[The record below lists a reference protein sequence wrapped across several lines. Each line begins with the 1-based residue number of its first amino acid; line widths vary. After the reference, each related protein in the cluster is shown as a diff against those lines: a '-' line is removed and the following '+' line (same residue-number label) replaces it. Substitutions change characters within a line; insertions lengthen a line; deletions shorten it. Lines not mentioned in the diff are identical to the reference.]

1 MKIECS
7 KCQKLYNIP
16 NDRLPEGKVA
26 SFSCKNCGTKIRLD
40 LRKRNFNEAKS
51 NDLKPAK
58 SGSSAA
64 QKQNNDFSE
73 NNLKDKILN
82 SIDELPPMPHV
93 VAKTQ
98 ALISDSDAD
107 VKKIT
112 EVIETDQGIA
122 AKVLKM
128 ANSAYYGM
136 SGKISSIQHASVVLG
151 CKNLGEIVTMSGTE
165 KILNGKLP
173 GYGYESKDLW
183 KHSLAV
189 ALGAKTIA
197 DTKNPDLLNEAHT
210 AGLIHDVGKI
220 IMDAYILKQRA
231 DIDIYMEKE
240 EKSFFDAEIQF
251 FGFDHADIAS
261 EICKKWNFPETIGLA
276 IKCHHRPS
284 DSDGDDLTHILHLAD
299 YIAMLSGIGYDDD
312 ELLYEL
318 EEGTLRFLDLKQEE
332 VSDFVLKVTE
342 SVNKISS

>member
-107 VKKIT
+107 VKKLPKSLRQT
-112 EVIETDQGIA
+112 RESPQ
-122 AKVLKM
+122 KCLKW
-128 ANSAYYGM
+128 
-136 SGKISSIQHASVVLG
+136 L
-151 CKNLGEIVTMSGTE
+151 
-165 KILNGKLP
+165 ILP
-173 GYGYESKDLW
+173 
-183 KHSLAV
+183 
-189 ALGAKTIA
+189 T
-197 DTKNPDLLNEAHT
+197 T
-210 AGLIHDVGKI
+210 A
-220 IMDAYILKQRA
+220 
-231 DIDIYMEKE
+231 
-240 EKSFFDAEIQF
+240 
-251 FGFDHADIAS
+251 
-261 EICKKWNFPETIGLA
+261 
-276 IKCHHRPS
+276 
-284 DSDGDDLTHILHLAD
+284 
-299 YIAMLSGIGYDDD
+299 
-312 ELLYEL
+312 
-318 EEGTLRFLDLKQEE
+318 
-332 VSDFVLKVTE
+332 
-342 SVNKISS
+342 